1 MTELQEQEKL
11 GELQGVVAVSQSS
24 LLSRLAGRD
33 LSILSPA
40 GGLLAAGLSLI
51 GLPSLGWCHFI
62 FIRRHASPPSS
73 PPSSPSPP
81 PPLSSLL
88 LAGRP
93 SSRPPSS
100 LIGALIAAATLI
112 AAAFIVCALAAATA
126 AHATTYAATAPLAA
140 AARASPSAVA
150 LVADALAVDLATLVD
165 AGSCGGPVRFMG
177 QKKRAAD
184 ARSVCGTYIM
194 SVIEIIYEL

>member
-1 MTELQEQEKL
+1 MIPAQVRRICRRCPSRRRF
-11 GELQGVVAVSQSS
+11 GSRPAVCSASF
-24 LLSRLAGRD
+24 LLL
-33 LSILSPA
+33 
-40 GGLLAAGLSLI
+40 
-51 GLPSLGWCHFI
+51 
-62 FIRRHASPPSS
+62 
-73 PPSSPSPP
+73 P
-81 PPLSSLL
+81 PPLSS
-88 LAGRP
+88 
-93 SSRPPSS
+93 
-100 LIGALIAAATLI
+100 
-112 AAAFIVCALAAATA
+112 F
-126 AHATTYAATAPLAA
+126 ATTYAATAPLAA